1 MTTDAAYRTDRTTR
15 ADGADTWAV
24 LLPPGRYEAERL
36 VHHDTLELTGAGG
49 PRPRAGDQVAVLA
62 DEPSRL
68 VALGQVTDAGDRRPE
83 GPEDPRPERDEP
95 RLVITYT
102 RRSFDT
108 PVPAD
113 ALTVDGPITPLH
125 PTAFQA
131 LADQLG
137 PPPPRQPWMVSL
149 NLPIEAT
156 SPAEAVREFWAYVQE
171 LGPRELPAFVWPSG
185 DELAMQVFVL
195 GAEANQDPEED
206 D

>member
-1 MTTDAAYRTDRTTR
+1 MTTDTVDRADQEPRT
-15 ADGADTWAV
+15 DGADAWAV

-36 VHHDTLELTGAGG
+36 VHHDTFELNSAEGTQ
-49 PRPRAGDQVAVLA
+49 PRLGDQVAVLVDA
-62 DEPSRL
+62 PSRL
-68 VALGQVTDAGDRRPE
+68 VALGRVTDIGDLRPE
-83 GPEDPRPERDEP
+83 GPPVERVEP

-108 PVPAD
+108 PVSAD
-113 ALTVDGPITPLH
+113 GLAVDGPVTPLD

-149 NLPIEAT
+149 NLPIEAV
-156 SPAEAVREFWAYVQE
+156 SAAEAVREFWAYVQE

-185 DELAMQVFVL
+185 NELAMQTFVL
-195 GAEANQDPEED
+195 GEEANQDPEED